1 MPTSRAAVAEF
12 LGSFALMF
20 VGGGAIIVTGGESLV
35 AIAFAHGLILAAMI
49 TATIHISGG
58 QINPVVTVALGLIG
72 KQSWARVGVF
82 VAVQIAGAIVAAVLL
97 KLLLAG
103 SYDVG
108 NVGATLGTLTM
119 ADSGGVG
126 PGRAVALEA
135 IATFFL
141 MFVIMGVAVDER
153 GTGGTKVI
161 SGLAVGITLVAA
173 ILCLGPMTGASLNP
187 ARSLAPALVAGAWDY
202 HWVYWVGP
210 TVGAALG
217 AVVYSVSFQIRSPGQ
232 AGDPSPS

>member
-49 TATIHISGG
+49 TATIHLSGG
-58 QINPVVTVALGLIG
+58 QINPVVSFALGVIG
-72 KQSWARVGVF
+72 KQSWPRVGVF
-82 VAVQIAGAIVAAVLL
+82 VAVQIAGAILAALLL
-97 KLLLAG
+97 KLLLSG

-108 NVGATLGTLTM
+108 NVGATLGSLTM
-119 ADSGGVG
+119 ADSGSVG

-141 MFVIMGVAVDER
+141 MFVIMGSAVDER
-153 GTGGTKVI
+153 GVGAVKVT
-161 SGLAVGITLVAA
+161 SGFAIGMTLAAA
-173 ILCLGPMTGASLNP
+173 ILCLG
-187 ARSLAPALVAGAWDY
+187 PALVAGAWDY

-210 TVGAALG
+210 ISGATLA
-217 AVVYSVSFQIRSPGQ
+217 AVLYTVSFRTRSPGPA
-232 AGDPSPS
+232 AGPSPS